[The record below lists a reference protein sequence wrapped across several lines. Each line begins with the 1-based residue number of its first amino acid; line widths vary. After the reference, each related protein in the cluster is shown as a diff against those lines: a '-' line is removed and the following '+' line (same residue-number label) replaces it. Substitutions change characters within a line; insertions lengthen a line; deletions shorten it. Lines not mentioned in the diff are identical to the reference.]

1 MVNLDPWRDGYD
13 PMSEVVQVQ
22 EHIVREARVDD
33 TLVGSTMRHRDAVDA
48 CTLVQRSWLDWH
60 CDTDQQQEGV
70 LPTAEHM
77 GYGTVAMVV
86 LEGDRAAP
94 SVVATMARLNAEHEH
109 EIEQTDDEG
118 PVTDAGLDSEQT

>member
-1 MVNLDPWRDGYD
+1 MVVNSDPWRDGYD
-13 PMSEVVQVQ
+13 PMSEVVQVR

-48 CTLVQRSWLDWH
+48 CTLVQRSWLDRH

-118 PVTDAGLDSEQT
+118 PLW